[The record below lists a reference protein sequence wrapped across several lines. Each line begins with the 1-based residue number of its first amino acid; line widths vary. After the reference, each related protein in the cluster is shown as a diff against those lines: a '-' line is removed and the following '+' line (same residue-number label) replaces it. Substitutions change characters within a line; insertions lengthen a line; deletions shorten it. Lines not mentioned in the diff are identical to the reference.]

1 MDQSASVFAQKD
13 SALLVSFT
21 PSLTASPV
29 PFPTTGPPLVF
40 VVAQSLVAADKHV
53 TAPVCYNLRV
63 VECTLAALVLAK
75 ILRLRSPLPT
85 DAAPLGISLRGLH
98 DAYFTQQQEQEQEQ
112 KQEQK
117 QHQNQEQG
125 TEASAEEF
133 KKQCEELLRLA
144 QDYLPQEEGYTREQ
158 ISELVGTP
166 VAELEERYMRKFPVK
181 AERFM
186 LRQRAT
192 HVFSETLRVQRALKL
207 FDRSGSDGDG
217 GGGGGANPARAHA
230 DKQRSGT
237 QQEDR
242 GNNKNDTD
250 NALHKSLGALLTETQ
265 TSCRDDYDCSCPELD
280 ELCAIASRAGSYGG
294 RLTGAGWGGCSVHLV
309 PEGKVDAVRAAWER
323 EYYKK
328 RWPEMSREELE
339 DAVVVS
345 RPGGGSCVYEVRA
358 SEVE

>member
-75 ILRLRSPLPT
+75 ILRLNNPLPT

-98 DAYFTQQQEQEQEQ
+98 DAYFTQQQKQ
-112 KQEQK
+112 KQDRGK
-117 QHQNQEQG
+117 RS
-125 TEASAEEF
+125 EASAEEF
-133 KKQCEELLRLA
+133 KRQCEELLQLV

-181 AERFM
+181 AERFL

-192 HVFSETLRVQRALKL
+192 HVFSETLRVQRAVKL
-207 FDRSGSDGDG
+207 FDRSGQNDS
-217 GGGGGANPARAHA
+217 GADMEPARAA
-230 DKQRSGT
+230 AYKQKSGT
-237 QQEDR
+237 QQED
-242 GNNKNDTD
+242 KDVD
-250 NALHKSLGALLTETQ
+250 HEDDDALHKALGALLTETQ
-265 TSCRDDYDCSCPELD
+265 ASCRDDYDCSCPELD
-280 ELCAIASRAGSYGG
+280 ELCAIAAKAGSYGG

-309 PEGKVDAVRAAWER
+309 PEGKVDAVRAAWES

-328 RWPEMSREELE
+328 RWPKMSQEELE

-345 RPGGGSCVYEVRA
+345 RPGGGSCVYEVHA
-358 SEVE
+358 GEIE